1 MLAALRTAF
10 DRAVQWTAFGLIGG
24 LLVVVM
30 LGVITRAAGD
40 PLIWT
45 DEISRFLMV
54 WVAVFGWLLAS
65 RRRAHIRIRFFHD
78 LLPKPA
84 GRGWEIV
91 IQLALIVFGAL
102 LAWFGV
108 DIVIRNHDMQALT
121 LPISLAWMYVPIVL
135 AGLVTVAQGAAE
147 LLERLQRAKA
157 PAAGDEGLVE

>member
-1 MLAALRTAF
+1 MLVALRTWL
-10 DRAVQWTAFGLIGG
+10 DRFVQWTAIGLTVA
-24 LLVVVM
+24 LLAVVM
-30 LGVITRAAGD
+30 LGVITRALND

-84 GRGWEIV
+84 WRGWEAV
-91 IQLALIVFGAL
+91 IQGAIVL
-102 LAWFGV
+102 LGILLTWYSVA
-108 DIVIRNHDMQALT
+108 IVVRNHDMEALT
-121 LPISLAWMYVPIVL
+121 LPISMSWLYAPMVL
-135 AGLVTVAQGAAE
+135 AGLMTIAQGIAE
-147 LLERLQRAKA
+147 ILDSLRRA